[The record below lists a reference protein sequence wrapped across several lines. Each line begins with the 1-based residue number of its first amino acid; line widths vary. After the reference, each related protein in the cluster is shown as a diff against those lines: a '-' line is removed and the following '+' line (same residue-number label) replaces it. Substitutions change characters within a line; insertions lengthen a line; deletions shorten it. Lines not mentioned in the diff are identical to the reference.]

1 MVAILVLFSLEDCVG
16 AENTKEVIFKNNI
29 FELLSDR
36 AEGPSGSEPA
46 IHWEGRTLAWDAVER
61 ATALVN
67 AVATM
72 DLDTIVVGGGVI
84 NAADVY
90 WRPLQHHFETQLE
103 FLNFPS
109 TVSLTRSTLGKN
121 SGLIGA
127 GLVGFI
133 SVDQREG
140 AL

>member
-1 MVAILVLFSLEDCVG
+1 MSRNAGMESFEDVAAAARAGNQQAIDAIDKGAKVL
-16 AENTKEVIFKNNI
+16 
-29 FELLSDR
+29 
-36 AEGPSGSEPA
+36 
-46 IHWEGRTLAWDAVER
+46 